1 MLDCS
6 DLTLTHTDTKT
17 HTDTCTDTDTLSI
30 TCWRKQF
37 FKLCD
42 NHLLFNRIA
51 CSMWQL
57 EGGKGDSTWFIVAK
71 SICAFYC
78 LPLCGIARCI
88 YVYVCVCACEYA
100 CVCVLICVPF
110 AQTEIENEISLQ
122 LRCLICLIGSP
133 QLHI

>member
-1 MLDCS
+1 MLDCA
-6 DLTLTHTDTKT
+6 DLTLTHSDTDRDT
-17 HTDTCTDTDTLSI
+17 HTYTNTHTHTLIHMYTHIQDTLSI

-42 NHLLFNRIA
+42 NHLQFNRIA

-57 EGGKGDSTWFIVAK
+57 RRWQRQVELVHCCQVNLCIL
-71 SICAFYC
+71 
-78 LPLCGIARCI
+78 LPTQAG
-88 YVYVCVCACEYA
+88 VCV